1 MCGTEI
7 FYLLS
12 IIFLISQELI
22 QLVAFPF
29 DYIREPENWVQ
40 IFIIVMSISSFS
52 LYNHHNKRAVIASVA
67 VSLAWIDV
75 IFLNGNFPSE
85 KGNFSIMYYESSKR
99 VLRSALSLL
108 IMVFAFGVGFYILNF
123 DDNTLEDSPFHSIDK
138 SILLS
143 FAYIMNKFEL
153 DEMWESGENHSHIE
167 LVTMVMM
174 LGMLVFGNLCL
185 INLIIATII
194 LDLEN
199 LRIEARVTSF
209 RNQVDTGCSKDHLY
223 MIPIK

>member
-1 MCGTEI
+1 
-7 FYLLS
+7 
-12 IIFLISQELI
+12 
-22 QLVAFPF
+22 
-29 DYIREPENWVQ
+29 
-40 IFIIVMSISSFS
+40 
-52 LYNHHNKRAVIASVA
+52 
-67 VSLAWIDV
+67 
-75 IFLNGNFPSE
+75 
-85 KGNFSIMYYESSKR
+85 MYYESSKR